1 MKPLEHLMNKKTL
14 AGLVLLVS
22 SSVVGIPACGDEC
35 AAKYEAPA
43 NGAYISKG
51 YSGSRAQSS
60 SSPANDD
67 GCPPGCSSSSDT
79 CCYCPD

>member
-1 MKPLEHLMNKKTL
+1 MKALENLMDKKKL

-22 SSVVGIPACGDEC
+22 SSVVGIPACGDDC
-35 AAKYEAPA
+35 AAGYKTPK
-43 NGAYISKG
+43 NGAYVSKEYGSQPESPG
-51 YSGSRAQSS
+51 YN
-60 SSPANDD
+60 ANDN